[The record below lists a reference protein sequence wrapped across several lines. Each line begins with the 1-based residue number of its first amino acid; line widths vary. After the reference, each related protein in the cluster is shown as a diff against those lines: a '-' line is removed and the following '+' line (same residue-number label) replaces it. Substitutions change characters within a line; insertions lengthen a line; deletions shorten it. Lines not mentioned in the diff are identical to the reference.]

1 MLYKVVF
8 AVVVSFALTSALPI
22 TGDIGGSLP
31 SPLGGILKQLTDLLD
46 SFKDQLPVPLPE
58 LPEVPL
64 PEIPELPILPEVPTI
79 PEVPTFPEI
88 PTVSEIPPIPTVPE
102 IPFA

>member
-1 MLYKVVF
+1 MFYKVVF

-22 TGDIGGSLP
+22 PGDIGGSLP
-31 SPLGGILKQLTDLLD
+31 SPLGDILKQITELLD
-46 SFKDQLPVPLPE
+46 SLKAELPVPLPE
-58 LPEVPL
+58 LSEVPVPSL
-64 PEIPELPILPEVPTI
+64 PELPILPEVPTI

-102 IPFA
+102 IPSA